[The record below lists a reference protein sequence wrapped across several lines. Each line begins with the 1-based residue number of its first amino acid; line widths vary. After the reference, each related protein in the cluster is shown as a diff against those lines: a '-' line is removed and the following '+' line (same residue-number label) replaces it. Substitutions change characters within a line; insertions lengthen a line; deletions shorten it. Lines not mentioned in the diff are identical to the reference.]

1 MITLILNSF
10 LVVLLFS
17 PFGLLLSNKSKNNLE
32 YYTSQLLYGVIIIS
46 FIALLLNFFF
56 PLKPTLNTMVLL
68 IPLYI
73 IFKNFKLYF
82 NKNFLIFLL
91 LSCTLIT
98 LLITES
104 NVYRPDAGLYHL
116 PYIKILNEEKI
127 IFGLSNLH
135 FRYGHI
141 SIIQYLS
148 AISNNLIFI
157 ENGIV
162 FAQALIASSV
172 IINFCFKIYN
182 YHKNENYNFHFYY
195 LIAVFIFIIYKMN
208 RYSEYGN
215 DAPAHFLLF
224 FLISEILILK
234 ENGAKN
240 ICNNFILIA
249 FVIFNKITLLVCFFL
264 GLIFLTKKNII
275 EILKL
280 KRFYFLIFFTFF
292 WLIKNVIISGCILY
306 PVKSLCYENFLWSNI
321 EQVGHVSVEN
331 EAWTKG
337 WPDYSKIQNKNIK
350 KEISIEDYSKNFF
363 WIKYWSTG
371 HLSKI
376 TRTLTPYIL
385 FLLTLVIFIKTY
397 SKIRNKFSINKKYL
411 YLILIMFVG
420 TLLWF
425 FKVPVF
431 RYGYSYLISLISLLF
446 AYTCIHFSE
455 VKTSIKKLFSY
466 LLIFCIFIL
475 TTKNI
480 LRIVKTENDYNN
492 YPWPKYYSMDDKNE
506 KVSTINLILNN
517 VNFSK
522 PKEGEYCMYSDTIC
536 THYGL
541 DKNLKLTKKKNYLV
555 LFKDKK

>member
-1 MITLILNSF
+1 MISLILNSF

-56 PLKPTLNTMVLL
+56 ALKPVLNTIVLL
-68 IPLYI
+68 IPIYI

-82 NKNFLIFLL
+82 NKNFLIFLF
-91 LSCTLIT
+91 LSCALIS
-98 LLITES
+98 LLILDS

-135 FRYGHI
+135 FRYAHI

-148 AISNNLIFI
+148 AISNNLIFM

-182 YHKNENYNFHFYY
+182 YNKNKNFNFHFYY

-234 ENGAKN
+234 KNEAKN
-240 ICNNFILIA
+240 ICNNFIIIV
-249 FVIFNKITLLVCFFL
+249 FIIFNKITLLVCLFL

-280 KRFYFLIFFTFF
+280 KRFYFLIFFTFL
-292 WLIKNVIISGCILY
+292 WLMKNVIISGCVLY
-306 PVKSLCYENFLWSNI
+306 PVKSLCYKNFLWSNI
-321 EQVGHVSVEN
+321 EQVEHVSVEN

-350 KEISIEDYSKNFF
+350 NEISIKNYSKNFF
-363 WIKYWSTG
+363 WVTYWSKG
-371 HLSKI
+371 HLNKI
-376 TRTLTPYIL
+376 TTTLIPYIL
-385 FLLTLVIFIKTY
+385 FLLILIIFIKTY
-397 SKIRNKFSINKKYL
+397 SKIKNKFYINKKYL

-420 TLLWF
+420 SLLWF

-446 AYTCIHFSE
+446 AYTCVHFSE
-455 VKTSIKKLFSY
+455 IKTNINKLFSY
-466 LLIFCIFIL
+466 LLIFCIFII

-480 LRIVKTENDYNN
+480 LRMGKTENDYNN
-492 YPWPKYYSMDDKNE
+492 YPWPKYYSLKINNE
-506 KVSTINLILNN
+506 EPRFKEYTLNN
-517 VNFSK
+517 VKFYSPIN
-522 PKEGEYCMYSDTIC
+522 GYCMYNKSLC
-536 THYGL
+536 TNY
-541 DKNLKLTKKKNYLV
+541 DSILKEIKIYKKFNYMLIV
-555 LFKDKK
+555 NE

>member
-446 AYTCIHFSE
+446 AYTCMHFSE

-506 KVSTINLILNN
+506 KVSKINLILNN